1 MNQIPAGKW
10 AAEQAKNEAEAFEK
24 ALNRIKPNAP
34 ADELEQAFRQG
45 YMQGRRDRD
54 TDTRILTIA
63 LHYGYEAQRE
73 QFEEECAEAI
83 LAAQKCK
90 RRCTNE
96 SFINLAEEVADVI
109 IMAEQMRELISASL
123 VDGFIQKKLERQH
136 RRMQNE
142 EKQREQ
148 ENAKE
153 S

>member
-1 MNQIPAGKW
+1 MNHITAEKW
-10 AAEQAKNEAEAFEK
+10 AADQAKNEAEAFEK

-83 LAAQKCK
+83 LAAQKVK
-90 RRCTNE
+90 RKCTNKN
-96 SFINLAEEVADVI
+96 FVNLAEEVADVL
-109 IMAEQMRELISASL
+109 IMAEQMRILISQSL
-123 VDGFIQKKLERQH
+123 IDEFIQKKLERQI
-136 RRMQNE
+136 RRMNGE
-142 EKQREQ
+142 EID
-148 ENAKE
+148 
-153 S
+153 

>member
-1 MNQIPAGKW
+1 MNEIAKEW
-10 AAEQAKNEAEAFEK
+10 AEKLAKNEAEAFEK
-24 ALNRIKPNAP
+24 AVSRIKPNAP

-83 LAAQKCK
+83 LAAQKVK
-90 RRCTNE
+90 RKCTNRN
-96 SFINLAEEVADVI
+96 FINLAEEVADVI

-123 VDGFIQKKLERQH
+123 VDGFIQKKLERQI
-136 RRMQNE
+136 RRMNG
-142 EKQREQ
+142 EQ
-148 ENAKE
+148 ID
-153 S
+153 